1 MIKFAVC
8 DDEPFMLKN
17 IADRVSGYMEEKK
30 MSYNIELFESSR
42 AVLESDRNFDV
53 LFFDIQMA
61 EPDGMEAAG
70 ILRSRGFS
78 GIIIF
83 ITVLQ
88 ESVFDAFEVQAFD
101 FLVKPVNDEKFC
113 RTMDRAL
120 AQLTDREESLT
131 VHKGN
136 SCRIIPYSQ
145 IVYCEVMGRKVY
157 IHCEGGEVV
166 DYYDKLEE
174 LADRMGRGFFRCHR
188 SYLVNLDHV
197 RGHSQGIAELS
208 GGEKVPVSRLR
219 ERELVQVLL
228 VHMRG
233 RRR

>member
-8 DDEPFMLKN
+8 DDEPFMLKD
-17 IADRVSGYMEEKK
+17 IAACVSKYAEEKNLGYK
-30 MSYNIELFESSR
+30 IELFESSR
-42 AVLESDRNFDV
+42 AVLDSGQNFDV
-53 LFFDIQMA
+53 LFLDVQMA
-61 EPDGMEAAG
+61 EPNGMETAR
-70 ILRSRGFS
+70 ILRGRGFS

-83 ITVLQ
+83 ITVLE

-101 FLVKPVNDEKFC
+101 FLVKPVNDEKFR
-113 RTMDRAL
+113 RTVERAL
-120 AQLTDREESLT
+120 VQMTGREQSLT

-174 LADRMGRGFFRCHR
+174 LAVRMGSVFFRCHR

-197 RGHSQGIAELS
+197 RGNSQGIAELS
-208 GGEKVPVSRLR
+208 GGERVPVSRLR
-219 ERELVQVLL
+219 ERELVQALL
-228 VHMRG
+228 IHMKE